1 MTGPGKPTETR
12 SYFQPAVC
20 ALIAF
25 IMTSGV
31 IFGLDGTLTISSCC
45 CVRNFRL
52 VPPISTPKIFMPPP
66 ERSRGCLF
74 LLRELRHPT
83 SQRLP
88 YIHDWPRRGENV
100 HRVKMSRA
108 RSESV

>member
-12 SYFQPAVC
+12 SYFQPTVC

-31 IFGLDGTLTISSCC
+31 ILGPEGTLTISSCC

-66 ERSRGCLF
+66 DELGCPC
-74 LLRELRHPT
+74 LLRELRHRPHNAFHIYMT
-83 SQRLP
+83 G
-88 YIHDWPRRGENV
+88 RGAAT
-100 HRVKMSRA
+100 MFT
-108 RSESV
+108 